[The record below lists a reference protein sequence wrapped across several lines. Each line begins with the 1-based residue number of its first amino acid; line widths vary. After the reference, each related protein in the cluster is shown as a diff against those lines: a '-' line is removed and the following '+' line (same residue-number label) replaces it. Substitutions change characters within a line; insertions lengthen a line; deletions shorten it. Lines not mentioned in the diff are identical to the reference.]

1 MAHFLLLRGIVSQ
14 KSGVASCR
22 LCVQNEECLATIVQS
37 FLIQIALA
45 LHNYHDLHRS
55 FPVAREARG
64 KGLSWRVHILPYLE
78 QQALYEQFHLNE
90 PWDSPH
96 NRTLIE
102 KMPDVFRSPLS
113 RLPLGHTSYLGVG
126 GPRGIFRPG
135 EGTPL
140 RDILDGT
147 SDTAMVIEVGPEQT
161 VIWTKPDDFV
171 PDETKPLLGLRLPL
185 QDKTNVAFCDGSVKF
200 MHHELLEKTLN
211 AIVTRDGGE
220 VVRWEE

>member
-1 MAHFLLLRGIVSQ
+1 MARMFR
-14 KSGVASCR
+14 SGVWGILAISAFGSGHVLAFEQR
-22 LCVQNEECLATIVQS
+22 PEWAIPEECLLFAEWTT
-37 FLIQIALA
+37 
-45 LHNYHDLHRS
+45 H
-55 FPVAREARG
+55 
-64 KGLSWRVHILPYLE
+64 
-78 QQALYEQFHLNE
+78 
-90 PWDSPH
+90 
-96 NRTLIE
+96 
-102 KMPDVFRSPLS
+102 VFRSPLS